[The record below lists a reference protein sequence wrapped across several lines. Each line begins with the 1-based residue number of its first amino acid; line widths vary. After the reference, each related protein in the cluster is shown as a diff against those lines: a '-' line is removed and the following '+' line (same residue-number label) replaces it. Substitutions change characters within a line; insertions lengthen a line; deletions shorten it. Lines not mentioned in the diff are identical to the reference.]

1 MFAAVTWDHLLAG
14 ETEGQTMATNGV
26 DGGLSDSNSTQDS
39 VCISSVTSTVAPSS
53 ATVTTATTTTG
64 ATTTP
69 QLPKV
74 ALKMKQ
80 VYQQDN
86 TPARRK
92 ARLKEVPVNCV
103 VILKEV
109 SVDRVVTS
117 VKFDDGSRYL
127 FLLKIGRLKLL

>member
-1 MFAAVTWDHLLAG
+1 MMLLAG
-14 ETEGQTMATNGV
+14 ETEGQTMPTNGV
-26 DGGLSDSNSTQDS
+26 DGALSDSNSTQDS

-92 ARLKEVPVNCV
+92 ARLKEVS
-103 VILKEV
+103 V
-109 SVDRVVTS
+109 SCHV
-117 VKFDDGSRYL
+117 FESRYL
-127 FLLKIGRLKLL
+127 KLLI